1 MEIDGDR
8 EHYATPERLQCTV
21 NVDESIDQLNKLHL
35 VESPKSRVEHINYG
49 KSRRNTATKNRI
61 LFPKKHESVA

>member
-8 EHYATPERLQCTV
+8 ERYTTPEGLQCTV

-35 VESPKSRVEHINYG
+35 VESPRSRVEHINYG
-49 KSRRNTATKNRI
+49 KSSSLA
-61 LFPKKHESVA
+61 PPAPSH